1 MASSAVLHRRVGLAT
16 IFLEISCFDLTP
28 AKILEL
34 ERAKFGLPIRM
45 PSTSSK
51 RTGPLRVMGERRV
64 LFHPGTYI
72 MQLCSHH
79 YSMMMLVV
87 DKIFFFIIII
97 VNL

>member
-34 ERAKFGLPIRM
+34 ERAQFGLPIRM

-51 RTGPLRVMGERRV
+51 RTASPRLVV
-64 LFHPGTYI
+64 LFKAE
-72 MQLCSHH
+72 MLDVAFLCLNPRVGMACG
-79 YSMMMLVV
+79 YRKEFLRC
-87 DKIFFFIIII
+87 D
-97 VNL
+97 

>member
-51 RTGPLRVMGERRV
+51 RTGPLSHGRETSLVPSRNLYNAVMFSS
-64 LFHPGTYI
+64 L
-72 MQLCSHH
+72 
-79 YSMMMLVV
+79 
-87 DKIFFFIIII
+87 
-97 VNL
+97 